1 MIGSPDS
8 SFVPQ
13 AWQGY
18 LIFVAIS
25 TFAVMLNIFGYR
37 ILGVWNEGACKSG
50 RFMLSVF
57 RLLTS
62 LVFWSITACVVI
74 SITILSTSSKNTG
87 AFVFT
92 DFSNSTGWSDGVA
105 WIIGLL
111 QSALSLIGYDAVA
124 HMMEEMPRPKR
135 DAPIAMLTA
144 VGIGGVTYYIPLSS
158 LLLVI
163 LILLRNRGIFFVLVI
178 LFCLTNIQQILST
191 KTGMPITELIFQ
203 STGSRAAAVVLTCAL
218 AVCFVNG
225 AIGGIA
231 SGSRL
236 LWSMARDNGTPFS
249 S

>member
-1 MIGSPDS
+1 MRAHVSLDDL
-8 SFVPQ
+8 FYHC
-13 AWQGY
+13 A
-18 LIFVAIS
+18 
-25 TFAVMLNIFGYR
+25 M
-37 ILGVWNEGACKSG
+37 
-50 RFMLSVF
+50 
-57 RLLTS
+57 LTS
-62 LVFWSITACVVI
+62 PVFWSITACVVI
-74 SITILSTSSKNTG
+74 SITILSTASKNTG
-87 AFVFT
+87 DFVFT
-92 DFSNSTGWSDGVA
+92 EFSNSTGWSDGVA

-144 VGIGGVTYYIPLSS
+144 VGIGGVTYYI
-158 LLLVI
+158 
-163 LILLRNRGIFFVLVI
+163 LISCYLFTTMMLIDLGNSGIFFVLVI
-178 LFCLTNIQQILST
+178 LFCLTNIPQILST